1 MWRDDDARSAGEAPT
16 PTSVRGAAAM
26 MRAMAEARP
35 PYVLIAMA
43 TEERGKGLS
52 SVVEGLRLGVETF
65 SDVEALLYHTR
76 GSVPEA
82 LVLEHG
88 LVAKVPQLD
97 LVPLLRRR
105 ASLADV
111 PFLYLGPDQPDVAAQ
126 VVEQGVDAYLTLPT
140 KPTVVQ
146 AYLRRLLER
155 RQVERGL
162 RSALEGSRRFEQ
174 AYKES
179 ERVKDD
185 LIHMLV
191 HDLKSPIS
199 SVMGLLDHSLE
210 MLKASG
216 SDDAGLDELLS
227 LARSESQHLLN
238 LAANILDVRRM
249 KEGHMPYVPQAI
261 TNLSELAKE
270 SLGDVSGGP
279 RDRHFGFLVRPEAE
293 SILADPGLLRR
304 ILANLMSNAIK
315 HTRRGGYIDFRAW
328 KQDDAFVLSVRD
340 DGEGIPEADQKRI
353 FNAFEQSR
361 HTVHDRYDT
370 GMGLTFCKLAVEKH
384 GGRIWVESKVGR
396 GSTFYFT
403 IPVDVDASAGLSV
416 THTDA
421 VAASA

>member
-1 MWRDDDARSAGEAPT
+1 MMPPMPDARA
-16 PTSVRGAAAM
+16 
-26 MRAMAEARP
+26 
-35 PYVLIAMA
+35 PYVLVAMA
-43 TEERGKGLS
+43 TEERGAGLG
-52 SVVEGLRLGVETF
+52 SVVEDLDLAVEVFT
-65 SDVEALLYHTR
+65 DVEKLLYRTR
-76 GSVPEA
+76 VAVPEA
-82 LVLEHG
+82 VVLEHA

-97 LVPLLRRR
+97 LIGLLRRR
-105 ASLADV
+105 PSLADV
-111 PFLYLGPDQPDVAAQ
+111 PFVYLGPEDAEHEAR
-126 VVEQGVDAYLTLPT
+126 VVEQGVDAYVNLPT
-140 KPTVVQ
+140 APGVIRS
-146 AYLRRLLER
+146 YLQRLLDR

-162 RSALEGSRRFEQ
+162 RTALEQSRRFEQ
-174 AYKES
+174 AFKES

-210 MLKASG
+210 MLKSAG
-216 SDDAGLDELLS
+216 REDAGLDELLS

-249 KEGHMPYVPQAI
+249 KEGHMPYLPGAI
-261 TNLSELAKE
+261 DSLTDLAKE
-270 SLGDVSGGP
+270 ALGDVSGGP

-293 SILADPGLLRR
+293 QLVADPGLLRR
-304 ILANLMSNAIK
+304 VLANLMANAIK

-340 DGEGIPEADQKRI
+340 DGEGIPEVDQKRI

-384 GGRIWVESKVGR
+384 GGKIWVESKVGR

-403 IPVDVDASAGLSV
+403 IPVDVAAPVADDVVIAG
-416 THTDA
+416 A
-421 VAASA
+421 

>member
-1 MWRDDDARSAGEAPT
+1 MMPAMPDARA
-16 PTSVRGAAAM
+16 
-26 MRAMAEARP
+26 

-43 TEERGKGLS
+43 TEERGTGLAT
-52 SVVEGLRLGVETF
+52 VVTELGLAVEIFT
-65 SDVEALLYHTR
+65 DVEKLLYHTR
-76 GSVPEA
+76 VAVPEA
-82 LVLEHG
+82 VVMEHA

-97 LVPLLRRR
+97 LIGLMRRR
-105 ASLADV
+105 PSLADV
-111 PFLYLGPDQPDVAAQ
+111 PFVYLGPDGSEFRARL
-126 VVEQGVDAYLTLPT
+126 VEQGVDAYLTLPT
-140 KPTVVQ
+140 APGVVR
-146 AYLRRLLER
+146 AYLQRLLER

-162 RSALEGSRRFEQ
+162 RTALEQSRRFEQ

-210 MLKASG
+210 MLKG
-216 SDDAGLDELLS
+216 TGREDAGLDELLS

-249 KEGHMPYVPQAI
+249 KEGHMPYAPAGI
-261 TNLSELAKE
+261 PSLTDLAKE
-270 SLGDVSGGP
+270 ALGDVSGGP

-293 SILADPGLLRR
+293 QLVADAGLLRR
-304 ILANLMSNAIK
+304 VLANLMANAIK

-340 DGEGIPEADQKRI
+340 DGEGIPEVDQKRI

-384 GGRIWVESKVGR
+384 GGKIWVESKVGR

-403 IPVDVDASAGLSV
+403 IPVDVAAPVADDVVMAGS
-416 THTDA
+416 
-421 VAASA
+421 

>member
-1 MWRDDDARSAGEAPT
+1 
-16 PTSVRGAAAM
+16 M
-26 MRAMAEARP
+26 MHVMPEARP

-43 TEERGKGLS
+43 TDERGKGLA
-52 SVVEGLRLGVETF
+52 SVVESLRLDVERFT
-65 SDVEALLYHTR
+65 DVEALLYHTR

-82 LVLEHG
+82 LVIEHA
-88 LVAKVPQLD
+88 LAAKVPQLD

-105 ASLADV
+105 ASLSDV
-111 PFLYLGPDQPDVAAQ
+111 PFLYLGPEDADLAAR
-126 VVEQGVDAYLTLPT
+126 VVDQGVDAYLTLPT
-140 KPTVVQ
+140 KPGVLR
-146 AYLRRLLER
+146 AYLRRALER

-162 RSALEGSRRFEQ
+162 RAALEQSRRFEQ

-210 MLKASG
+210 MIKATG
-216 SDDAGLDELLS
+216 SDDGGLDELLS

-249 KEGHMPYVPQAI
+249 KEGHMPYSPNAI
-261 TNLSELAKE
+261 GSLTELAKE
-270 SLGDVSGGP
+270 ALGDVSGGP

-293 SILADPGLLRR
+293 SIVADANLLRR
-304 ILANLMSNAIK
+304 VLANLMSNAIK

-340 DGEGIPEADQKRI
+340 DGEGIPEVDQKRI

-384 GGRIWVESKVGR
+384 GGRIWVESKIGR

-403 IPVDVDASAGLSV
+403 IPVDVPARLTGGDVVVASA
-416 THTDA
+416 
-421 VAASA
+421 

>member
-1 MWRDDDARSAGEAPT
+1 
-16 PTSVRGAAAM
+16 
-26 MRAMAEARP
+26 MAEARA

-43 TEERGKGLS
+43 TEERGAGLA
-52 SVVEGLRLGVETF
+52 RLVASLHLGAETF
-65 SDVEALLYHTR
+65 TDVEALLYHTR
-76 GSVPEA
+76 GNVPEA
-82 LVLEHG
+82 LVLEHA
-88 LVAKVPQLD
+88 LVSRAPQLD

-111 PFLYLGPDQPDVAAQ
+111 PFLYLGPDDPELIAHTIEA
-126 VVEQGVDAYLTLPT
+126 GVDAYLTIPT
-140 KPTVVQ
+140 KPIVLQ
-146 AYLRRLLER
+146 AYLQRLLER
-155 RQVERGL
+155 RLGERGL
-162 RSALEGSRRFEQ
+162 RTALEQSRRFEQ

-210 MLKASG
+210 MLKQIG
-216 SDDAGLDELLS
+216 SDDAGLEELLS

-249 KEGHMPYVPQAI
+249 KEGHMPYTPSSIASL
-261 TNLSELAKE
+261 TELAKE
-270 SLGDVSGGP
+270 ALGDVSGGP

-293 SILADPGLLRR
+293 TIHADANLLRR
-304 ILANLMSNAIK
+304 VLANLMSNAIK

-328 KQDDAFVLSVRD
+328 RQDDAFVLSVRD

-361 HTVHDRYDT
+361 HTIHDRYDT
-370 GMGLTFCKLAVEKH
+370 GMGLTFCKLAIEKH
-384 GGRIWVESKVGR
+384 GGRIWVESKSGR

-403 IPVDVDASAGLSV
+403 IPVDVAAPLEDGGVVVAGG
-416 THTDA
+416 
-421 VAASA
+421 

>member
-1 MWRDDDARSAGEAPT
+1 VPET
-16 PTSVRGAAAM
+16 
-26 MRAMAEARP
+26 RA

-43 TEERGKGLS
+43 TEDRGAGLS
-52 SVVEGLRLGVETF
+52 SVVTGLDLAVEVFT
-65 SDVEALLYHTR
+65 DVEKLLYHTR
-76 GSVPEA
+76 VAVPEA
-82 LVLEHG
+82 VVLEHA

-97 LVPLLRRR
+97 LIGLLRRR
-105 ASLADV
+105 PSLADV
-111 PFLYLGPDQPDVAAQ
+111 PFVYLGPDSAEQEAGI
-126 VVEQGVDAYLTLPT
+126 VESGVDVYVTLPT
-140 KPTVVQ
+140 SPSVVRS
-146 AYLRRLLER
+146 YLQRLLGR
-155 RQVERGL
+155 RQSERGL
-162 RSALEGSRRFEQ
+162 RAALEQSRRFEQ

-199 SVMGLLDHSLE
+199 SVMGLLDHSME
-210 MLKASG
+210 MLKGSG
-216 SDDAGLDELLS
+216 REDAGLDELLS

-249 KEGHMPYVPQAI
+249 KDGHMPYAPTSVASL
-261 TNLSELAKE
+261 TDLAKE
-270 SLGDVSGGP
+270 ALGDVSGGP

-293 SILADPGLLRR
+293 QLVADSGLLRR
-304 ILANLMSNAIK
+304 ILANLMANAIK

-340 DGEGIPEADQKRI
+340 DGEGIPEVDQKRI

-384 GGRIWVESKVGR
+384 GGKIWVESKVGR

-403 IPVDVDASAGLSV
+403 IPVDVAAPVADADVMIAG
-416 THTDA
+416 A
-421 VAASA
+421 

>member
-1 MWRDDDARSAGEAPT
+1 MQAK
-16 PTSVRGAAAM
+16 AA
-26 MRAMAEARP
+26 

-43 TEERGKGLS
+43 TEARG
-52 SVVEGLRLGVETF
+52 EGLRSVVADLSLGIEVFT
-65 SDVEALLYHTR
+65 DVEKLLYHTR

-82 LVLEHG
+82 IVLEHA
-88 LVAKVPQLD
+88 LVEAVAQLD
-97 LVPLLRRR
+97 LVALLRRR
-105 ASLADV
+105 ASLVDV
-111 PFLYLGPDQPDVAAQ
+111 PIAYLGPAQSDVTAR
-126 VVEQGVDAYLTLPT
+126 VVDQGVDAYLTLPT
-140 KPTVVQ
+140 RPDVVR
-146 AYLRRLLER
+146 ATLRRLLDR
-155 RQVERGL
+155 RQSERGL
-162 RSALEGSRRFEQ
+162 RHALEQSRRYEQ

-210 MLKASG
+210 MLK
-216 SDDAGLDELLS
+216 SDQHEDSGLDELLG
-227 LARSESQHLLN
+227 LARGEAQHLLN

-249 KEGHMPYVPQAI
+249 KEGHMPYSPAGVGSL
-261 TNLSELAKE
+261 TELAKE
-270 SLGDVSGGP
+270 ALGDVSGGP
-279 RDRHFGFLVRPEAE
+279 RDRHFGFLVRPESE
-293 SILADPGLLRR
+293 RIVADPNLLRR
-304 ILANLMSNAIK
+304 ILANLMANAIK

-328 KQDDAFVLSVRD
+328 RQDDDFVLSVRD

-361 HTVHDRYDT
+361 HTVHDRYDS

-403 IPVDVDASAGLSV
+403 IPVDVPAPVSEEDATV
-416 THTDA
+416 A
-421 VAASA
+421 VAGD

>member
-1 MWRDDDARSAGEAPT
+1 MTDGCYDSRMPETSA
-16 PTSVRGAAAM
+16 
-26 MRAMAEARP
+26 

-43 TEERGKGLS
+43 SEERGAGLS
-52 SVVEGLRLGVETF
+52 SVVEGLQLSVEMFT
-65 SDVEALLYHTR
+65 DVERLLYHTR
-76 GSVPEA
+76 VAVPEA
-82 LVLEHG
+82 VVVEHA
-88 LVAKVPQLD
+88 LLAKVPQLD
-97 LVPLLRRR
+97 LVGLLRRR
-105 ASLADV
+105 PSLADV
-111 PFLYLGPDQPDVAAQ
+111 PFVVLGPDKADLIARL
-126 VVEQGVDAYLTLPT
+126 VEQGIDAYVPLPT
-140 KPTVVQ
+140 SPSVVR
-146 AYLRRLLER
+146 AYLRRLLDR
-155 RQVERGL
+155 RQSERGV
-162 RSALEGSRRFEQ
+162 RAALEQSRRFEQ
-174 AYKES
+174 AYKQS

-210 MLKASG
+210 MLKSSG
-216 SDDAGLDELLS
+216 SEDLGLDELLS

-249 KEGHMPYVPQAI
+249 KDGHMPYAPAQIASL
-261 TNLSELAKE
+261 TDLAKE

-293 SILADPGLLRR
+293 QLVADAGLLRR
-304 ILANLMSNAIK
+304 VLANLMANAIK

-340 DGEGIPEADQKRI
+340 DGEGIPEVDQKRI

-384 GGRIWVESKVGR
+384 GGTIWVESKVGR

-403 IPVDVDASAGLSV
+403 IPVDVAEPVSDDGVVLAG
-416 THTDA
+416 A
-421 VAASA
+421 

>member
-1 MWRDDDARSAGEAPT
+1 MQAT
-16 PTSVRGAAAM
+16 Q
-26 MRAMAEARP
+26 P

-43 TEERGKGLS
+43 SVARGEGLRT
-52 SVVEGLRLGVETF
+52 VVETLRLGVDVF
-65 SDVEALLYHTR
+65 DDVEKLLYHTR

-82 LVLEHG
+82 IVLEHA
-88 LVAKVPQLD
+88 LVDKVAQLD
-97 LVPLLRRR
+97 LIALLRRR
-105 ASLADV
+105 ASLVDV
-111 PFLYLGPDQPDVAAQ
+111 PIVYLGPPQPDLEAK
-126 VVEQGVDAYLTLPT
+126 VVEQGVDAYLVLPT
-140 KPTVVQ
+140 RPDVIRAT
-146 AYLRRLLER
+146 LRRLLDR

-162 RSALEGSRRFEQ
+162 RHALEQSRRFEQ

-199 SVMGLLDHSLE
+199 SVMGLLDHSLD
-210 MLKASG
+210 MLKVG
-216 SDDAGLDELLS
+216 PKEDAGLDELLG
-227 LARSESQHLLN
+227 LARSEAQHLLN

-249 KEGHMPYVPQAI
+249 KEGHMPYAPAVVPS
-261 TNLSELAKE
+261 LSELAKE
-270 SLGDVSGGP
+270 ALGDVSGGP
-279 RDRHFGFLVRPEAE
+279 RDRHFGFLVRPESE
-293 SILADPGLLRR
+293 RILADPNLLRR
-304 ILANLMSNAIK
+304 VLANLMANAIK

-328 KQDDAFVLSVRD
+328 KQDDDFVLSVRD

-403 IPVDVDASAGLSV
+403 IPVDVAAAVVPEEIVTTSA
-416 THTDA
+416 
-421 VAASA
+421 